1 MKRVLVSL
9 VSISTIMILLPL
21 RIANA
26 ADMPLKAP
34 PLAPSP
40 VYSWTGFYIGGNAGY
55 GWGDP
60 NDAMLLGGSWLTDG
74 TGDNLVL
81 SPLGNGQLHPS
92 GATGGV
98 QIGYNYQAGQWVIGI
113 EADANYFGLKDQF
126 SRSVTN
132 ALSGDSYAFA
142 SSFESDW
149 LVTVRPRVG
158 YAFDHLLVYATGG
171 LAVANEKFSQSI
183 TQLNLPFTEAG
194 SVSKTSAGW
203 TVGAGAEYALNNLW
217 SLKTEYLYVDPGS
230 VSFSTSGSCGAG
242 FPAAACT
249 GYAATHSADLKE
261 NIVRVGLNLKL
272 N

>member
-1 MKRVLVSL
+1 MKRMLLGLVCL
-9 VSISTIMILLPL
+9 STIITLALLSV
-21 RIANA
+21 ANA

-34 PLAPSP
+34 PLAPP
-40 VYSWTGFYIGGNAGY
+40 QVYSWTGFYIGGNAGY
-55 GWGDP
+55 GWGNA
-60 NDAMLLGGSWLTDG
+60 NDAMQLGGSWPTDG

-92 GATGGV
+92 SAMGGV
-98 QIGYNYQAGQWVIGI
+98 QSGYNYQAGQWVMGI
-113 EADANYFGLKDQF
+113 EADANYFALKDQF

-132 ALSGDSYAFA
+132 ALSGDSYMFA

-158 YAFDHLLVYATGG
+158 YAIDRLLVYATGG
-171 LAVANEKFSQSI
+171 LAIANQKFSQSI
-183 TQLNLPFTEAG
+183 MQLNLPFTEAG

-203 TVGAGAEYALNNLW
+203 TVGAGAGYALNNQW
-217 SLKTEYLYVDPGS
+217 SLKTEYLYVDAGS
-230 VSFSTSGSCGAG
+230 VSFSTIGICGAG
-242 FPAAACT
+242 LPAAVCS
-249 GYAATHSADLKE
+249 GYTAAHAADLKE